1 MGRVKRAVFN
11 IRLARGAMWLVAVV
25 TVPVYA
31 FLATTF
37 AMRYFQ
43 IYLSMSAFVAESSVV
58 LAAYLMATDSL
69 GTKSTSQ
76 ATP

>member
-1 MGRVKRAVFN
+1 
-11 IRLARGAMWLVAVV
+11 MWLVAVV